1 MTEHNEN
8 IGNTTESAEAGEK
21 GKSGGVW
28 RFVRNSAIGAVIA
41 YVALTLFVPPSLPNC
56 DADLAKSE
64 MVRAINEGPYSRRS
78 GVKALRVIEV
88 EEVSFDSVEEIR
100 VCTALI
106 SRNDAR
112 DRRYRVELIK
122 VGESAMEVTMEA
134 M

>member
-1 MTEHNEN
+1 MTEQNDNNE
-8 IGNTTESAEAGEK
+8 TSAESAEAGAN

-28 RFVRNSAIGAVIA
+28 KFVRNSVIGAVIA
-41 YVALTLFVPPSLPNC
+41 YVALTLFVPPALPSC
-56 DADLAKSE
+56 DADIAKSE

-88 EEVSFDSVEEIR
+88 EEVSYDSAEDIR

>member
-8 IGNTTESAEAGEK
+8 NGNSAESADAGEAR
-21 GKSGGVW
+21 KSGGVW
-28 RFVRNSAIGAVIA
+28 KFVRNSAIGAVIA
-41 YVALTLFVPPSLPNC
+41 YVALTLFVPPTLPKC
-56 DADLAKSE
+56 DADIAKSE
-64 MVRAINEGPYSRRS
+64 MLRAINEGPYSRRS

-88 EEVSFDSVEEIR
+88 EEVSFNSEEEIR

-112 DRRYRVELIK
+112 DRRYRVEMIK

-134 M
+134 I

>member
-1 MTEHNEN
+1 MTQPTSTST
-8 IGNTTESAEAGEK
+8 IWK
-21 GKSGGVW
+21 
-28 RFVRNSAIGAVIA
+28 FVRNGAIGAVIA
-41 YVALTLFVPPSLPNC
+41 YVALTLFVPPALPSC
-56 DADLAKSE
+56 DSDIAKSE

-88 EEVSFDSVEEIR
+88 EEVSYDSEEEVR